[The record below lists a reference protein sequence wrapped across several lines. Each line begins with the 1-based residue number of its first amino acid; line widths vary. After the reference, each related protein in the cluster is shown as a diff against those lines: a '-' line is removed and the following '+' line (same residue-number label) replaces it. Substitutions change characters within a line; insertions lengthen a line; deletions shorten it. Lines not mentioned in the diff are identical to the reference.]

1 MKTISIYDLQRNPA
15 KALEELPVTITR
27 YGKKWR
33 LVTGLNIDNVTL
45 NKPATKLSEEFNEFH
60 KLCPHGS
67 PIGSGLCRKG
77 CK

>member
-1 MKTISIYDLQRNPA
+1 MKTISIYDLQRNPS

-45 NKPATKLSEEFNEFH
+45 NKPATKLVSN
-60 KLCPHGS
+60 LCEHGFMK
-67 PIGSGLCRKG
+67 GLCKKG

>member
-45 NKPATKLSEEFNEFH
+45 NKPATKPIDSRC
-60 KLCPHGS
+60 KHGFAF
-67 PIGSGLCRKG
+67 GLCKFG